1 MRTAGKLVRLL
12 GSAII
17 AAYEEAETDVCL
29 KGVVINKQLKTD
41 DENGSGAF
49 TFEVSKGKKG
59 HKSVAFELSG
69 RELRELFTK
78 SDESV
83 VINFVAAAFPNDAV
97 KRESW
102 TTLFCAY
109 REIIIEISKGEY
121 AKDAGR
127 AKTTELYWT
136 TEKIWGIQ
144 DMIDEFGDLYLQ
156 KFDLSDVM
164 PYFHMLIGGHITE
177 LMHMYGSWAKY
188 QQQAWERVMGEVKC
202 VILISNPTYSCKSP
216 TPDEFEAIMQIH
228 LFPRFYETFVS
239 QNPFHHL
246 LQSHNSRKHSS
257 HNTISSAP
265 KLILKAQAPA

>member
-29 KGVVINKQLKTD
+29 KGVATVINKQLKTD

-59 HKSVAFELSG
+59 QKSVAFELSG

-83 VINFVAAAFPNDAV
+83 VINFVAAAFPNDAA

-121 AKDAGR
+121 AKDAGG
-127 AKTTELYWT
+127 AETTELYWT

-156 KFDLSDVM
+156 KFVLNV
-164 PYFHMLIGGHITE
+164 T
-177 LMHMYGSWAKY
+177 
-188 QQQAWERVMGEVKC
+188 
-202 VILISNPTYSCKSP
+202 
-216 TPDEFEAIMQIH
+216 
-228 LFPRFYETFVS
+228 VS
-239 QNPFHHL
+239 GF
-246 LQSHNSRKHSS
+246 
-257 HNTISSAP
+257 SSAG
-265 KLILKAQAPA
+265 LHRR